1 MQLDGKEG
9 EEGNCEAS
17 DTLDHQIMFDTAH
30 WREKDKLYLS
40 GPSVNFNLLSN
51 ELAQL
56 LCTSPE
62 KLK

>member
-9 EEGNCEAS
+9 EEENCEAS
-17 DTLDHQIMFDTAH
+17 DTLSHQIMSDTAH
-30 WREKDKLYLS
+30 WRGKDTLYLS
-40 GPSVNFNLLSN
+40 GLSVNFYLLPN
-51 ELAQL
+51 ELAQ